1 MANIASQKKRAALNV
16 QLNILN
22 NSKRSRVKTA
32 IKKFE
37 GAVATKDIELAKSLL
52 PETISIIDKAKSD
65 GIYKANTAS
74 RKVARLSKLY
84 STIEKAE

>member
-1 MANIASQKKRAALNV
+1 MANIASQKKRAELSAT
-16 QLNILN
+16 QNIVN

-32 IKKFE
+32 IKKYE
-37 GAVATKDIELAKSLL
+37 NAVNAKDVELAKSLL
-52 PETISIIDKAKSD
+52 PLTISIIDKAKSD

-84 STIEKAE
+84 STLLTAQ